1 MKKIVIASNN
11 LGKLNEIGA
20 ILAPLDIEIVAQ
32 STLGVSEA
40 AEPHFTFV
48 ENALA
53 KAFHASRATGL
64 PALADDSGIC
74 VDALGGAPG
83 VHSARFA
90 TENTAAEPAG
100 APRTREVQ
108 DALNNQKLLD
118 LLANQT
124 NRKAHYYCVIVL
136 TRGPDDPRPLICEAE
151 WHGEI
156 VAVPRGSGG
165 FGYDPLF
172 MVEGTRRTGAEFTP
186 EEKNKI
192 SHRAQALA
200 QLLARLRG
208 EPGVQTLRMNKRTG
222 AVSDETAGLVPRLPS
237 QYPPGRS
244 KT

>member
-20 ILAPLDIEIVAQ
+20 ILTPLDIEIVAQ
-32 STLGVSEA
+32 GSLGVDEA
-40 AEPHFTFV
+40 EEPHFTFV

-53 KAFHASRATGL
+53 KAYHASRSTGL

-83 VHSARFA
+83 VRSARFA
-90 TENTAAEPAG
+90 GEPPAG
-100 APRTREVQ
+100 VPRTREEQ
-108 DALNNQKLLD
+108 DALNNRKLLE
-118 LLANQT
+118 LLASET
-124 NRKAHYYCVIVL
+124 DRKAHYYCVIVL
-136 TRGPDDPRPLICEAE
+136 TRGPDDPQPFICEAE

-156 VAVPRGSGG
+156 VKAPRGSGG

-172 MVEGTRRTGAEFTP
+172 MVEGTRKTGAEFTP

-200 QLLARLRG
+200 QLVARLRG
-208 EPGVQTLRMNKRTG
+208 ELGIGNALPGSKRSATSPRDPVL
-222 AVSDETAGLVPRLPS
+222 ATPRLPS
-237 QYPPGRS
+237 EFPPGRS
-244 KT
+244 KP